1 MIFSIKPIPRP
12 LGILSIYLLSIMGLF
27 IFVGCSKTSDQET
40 TKNTTTSVHATVS
53 NLGDLLPFIT
63 IANDVQTLVD
73 KNDLQGAKI
82 RIKDL
87 EVAWDSAEAGLKP
100 RAANDWHVI
109 DKAIDHA
116 LSALRA
122 SNPDASD
129 CKAKLTDL
137 LQKMNSIQ
145 GKK

>member
-1 MIFSIKPIPRP
+1 MPYSLKPIPRP
-12 LGILSIYLLSIMGLF
+12 LGILSICLFSIMGLF
-27 IFVGCSKTSDQET
+27 IFSGCSKTSDQET
-40 TKNTTTSVHATVS
+40 TKNTATSVQTAAS
-53 NLGDLLPFIT
+53 NLGDLSPFIT
-63 IANDVQTLVD
+63 ITNDVQILVD
-73 KNDLQGAKI
+73 KNDLQSAKS

-100 RAANDWHVI
+100 RAADDWHVI

-122 SNPDASD
+122 SNPDTSQ
-129 CKAKLTDL
+129 CKATLTDL
-137 LQKMNSIQ
+137 LQKMNSMQ

>member
-12 LGILSIYLLSIMGLF
+12 LGILSICLFSIMGLF

-129 CKAKLTDL
+129 CKARLTDL